1 MSGIKE
7 LKDTTKQS
15 TKGNVINENDYIL
28 RDKTTEEVGKNT
40 IIMKDISKYKDE
52 IAKVRAELSGDERAK
67 MKAELLAEIKA
78 ELKAEAK
85 KDAKGSN

>member
-1 MSGIKE
+1 MADIKK
-7 LKDTTKQS
+7 LKDSTKQS

-28 RDKTTEEVGKNT
+28 RDKTSEEIGKNT
-40 IIMKDISKYKDE
+40 VIMEDITKYKDE
-52 IAKVRAELSGDERAK
+52 IAKVRAELSGDERSK

-85 KDAKGSN
+85 KESKGTN